1 MNKQTRILIGI
12 LLTFVATLLVLY
24 LSESTKYLWILVV
37 CAGAFLAN
45 FSGNDNK
52 NKEDKG
58 DTEE

>member
-12 LLTFVATLLVLY
+12 LLTFV
-24 LSESTKYLWILVV
+24 WILVV